1 MDTTNAIN
9 KMLGNKTEG
18 MVNKILGNATKG
30 KVKQIIGKDTDKDD
44 RKVKGMVCN
53 RCKGAK
59 TIQLGRNVISC
70 PVCKGKGKY

>member
-1 MDTTNAIN
+1 MDTKNAIN

-44 RKVKGMVCN
+44 RKVKGTICN
-53 RCKGAK
+53 RCKGVG

-70 PVCKGKGKY
+70 PVCKGKKKY